1 MTGPMDTA
9 FLSRTNNRVQ
19 TSHDEARFQ
28 HQAIFSAQTNV
39 KMGHDA
45 KSITKHSQLQQFF
58 SIWVSHAHNALQLK
72 RTVKDGMTG

>member
-1 MTGPMDTA
+1 META
-9 FLSRTNNRVQ
+9 FLSRTNNRVL
-19 TSHDEARFQ
+19 TRHDEARFQ
-28 HQAIFSAQTNV
+28 HQAIFLLKQNV

-45 KSITKHSQLQQFF
+45 KSITKQPITTVF